1 VDDDILEL
9 CRKLKPVLGSRAD
22 ALWRYYFSA
31 ESYQYKMEAAGMIRQ
46 LSLKYLPGD
55 VDGDVIQLPPPRP
68 SSCSGDFVLGD
79 TLFPGTVSS
88 KLAIKKSEL
97 QRHCCIVGTTGSGK
111 TTMVFGLVK
120 QLIEAGVPV
129 WIVDWKRSY
138 RNLRRIVG
146 PDKLTVLTVG
156 RDISPFNWNPLRPPP
171 KTEYQSW
178 YSIVCDALERSHI
191 SGQGVADVL
200 LEHIEK
206 LSSVMDPDKI
216 TLRDVKESVERVKY
230 PGRKGLWQQSCIR
243 ILRSFTYGSGPSKA
257 FNSENSIKL
266 ETLLRKP
273 VVFELDMSLPK
284 NLRTFFTEAI
294 IRWIHLYRL
303 GQGESS
309 RLRHVLVLE
318 EVHNLVSGRGDID
331 NSLES
336 VFRELRSFGQG
347 ALAITQHPSI
357 IPIWMLGN
365 VHSLIS
371 FSLSHAADIE
381 AARKAFFLPF
391 GDERYFD
398 QLRTGQGIVRIK
410 DRISSCHV
418 QFPDIKFKGGRV
430 SDEELT
436 KNAKENLD

>member
-1 VDDDILEL
+1 
-9 CRKLKPVLGSRAD
+9 
-22 ALWRYYFSA
+22 
-31 ESYQYKMEAAGMIRQ
+31 
-46 LSLKYLPGD
+46 
-55 VDGDVIQLPPPRP
+55 
-68 SSCSGDFVLGD
+68 
-79 TLFPGTVSS
+79 
-88 KLAIKKSEL
+88 
-97 QRHCCIVGTTGSGK
+97 
-111 TTMVFGLVK
+111 
-120 QLIEAGVPV
+120 
-129 WIVDWKRSY
+129 
-138 RNLRRIVG
+138 
-146 PDKLTVLTVG
+146 
-156 RDISPFNWNPLRPPP
+156 
-171 KTEYQSW
+171 
-178 YSIVCDALERSHI
+178 LERSHI
-191 SGQGVADVL
+191 SGQGVAEVL

-206 LSSVMDPDKI
+206 LSGVMDSERI

-266 ETLLRKP
+266 ETLLKGP
-273 VVFELDMSLPK
+273 VIFELDMSMPK

-318 EVHNLVSGRGDID
+318 EVHNLVSGKSDVD

-347 ALAITQHPSI
+347 AVAITQHPSI

-398 QLRTGQGIVRIK
+398 LLKTGQGVVRIK
-410 DRISSCHV
+410 DRIASCHV

-430 SDEELT
+430 SDEELA
-436 KNAKENLD
+436 KHAKENLD